1 MITKSI
7 NFILFSILN
16 NSLLYN
22 KKNYQLKFKNKYLNL
37 LIFLKKNNFIF
48 YFKKIKNKL
57 NIYFKFLENISV
69 VKNIKIYNH
78 LKKKKVL
85 NLNQILKLKI
95 KNKFL
100 FFIFYNRLGF
110 LTIEEVLKLRMG
122 AFLIAKLF

>member
-22 KKNYQLKFKNKYLNL
+22 KKNYQLQFKTKYLNL

-69 VKNIKIYNH
+69 VKNIKVYNH

-85 NLNQILKLKI
+85 NLNQILKLKK

>member
-48 YFKKIKNKL
+48 YFKKINNKL
-57 NIYFKFLENISV
+57 NIYFRFLENISV
-69 VKNIKIYNH
+69 IKSIKIYNH
-78 LKKKKVL
+78 LKKKKSIEFKS
-85 NLNQILKLKI
+85 NFKI
-95 KNKFL
+95 KK
-100 FFIFYNRLGF
+100 
-110 LTIEEVLKLRMG
+110 K
-122 AFLIAKLF
+122 K

>member
-22 KKNYQLKFKNKYLNL
+22 KKNYQLQFKTKYLNL

>member
-22 KKNYQLKFKNKYLNL
+22 KKNYQLQFKTKYLNL

-48 YFKKIKNKL
+48 YFKKINNKL

-69 VKNIKIYNH
+69 VKNIKVYNH

-85 NLNQILKLKI
+85 NLNQISKLKK

-100 FFIFYNRLGF
+100 FFIFYNKLGF
-110 LTIEEVLKLRMG
+110 LTIEEVLKVRMG

>member
-22 KKNYQLKFKNKYLNL
+22 KKNYQLKFKIKYLNL
-37 LIFLKKNNFIF
+37 LTFLKKNNFIF
-48 YFKKIKNKL
+48 YFKKINNKL

-78 LKKKKVL
+78 LKKKKIL
-85 NLNQILKLKI
+85 NLNQILKLKK

>member
-22 KKNYQLKFKNKYLNL
+22 KKNYQLQFKTKYLNL

-48 YFKKIKNKL
+48 YFKKINNKL

-69 VKNIKIYNH
+69 VKNIKVYNH

-85 NLNQILKLKI
+85 NLNQILKLKK

-110 LTIEEVLKLRMG
+110 LTIEEVLKVRMG

>member
-22 KKNYQLKFKNKYLNL
+22 KKNYQLQFKTKYLNL

-48 YFKKIKNKL
+48 YFKKINNKL

-69 VKNIKIYNH
+69 VKNIKVYNH

-85 NLNQILKLKI
+85 NLNQILKLKK

-100 FFIFYNRLGF
+100 FFIFYNKLGF
-110 LTIEEVLKLRMG
+110 LTIEEVLKVRMG